1 MPFVSNLSVAVLSQI
16 ILNRQGYGVLYLVL
30 NSNIFSGLYSVDGN
44 ALCLLSGQSGGLTQL
59 LFSHDGSL
67 LVSAGRK
74 DSEILCWDLRNL
86 GHTLWVAR
94 RPHTTNQRLYMDLS
108 SDERYLLA
116 GNKCDKFNYSVTVNC
131 KPLSHKILYYFIF
144 YHAIFLKFIRQLM
157 LVPLR
162 YHFNLLLRFNKIF
175 LITLGFLFSC
185 YAL

>member
-1 MPFVSNLSVAVLSQI
+1 MEIKFSGLRLKSLQQCSCLLFQHISNLSVAVLSRI
-16 ILNRQGYGVLYLVL
+16 ILNRQGYGVLYLIL

-86 GHTLWVAR
+86 GHTLWVAH

-116 GNKCDKFNYSVTVNC
+116 GNKCDKFNYSVTV
-131 KPLSHKILYYFIF
+131 K
-144 YHAIFLKFIRQLM
+144 
-157 LVPLR
+157 
-162 YHFNLLLRFNKIF
+162 
-175 LITLGFLFSC
+175 
-185 YAL
+185 

>member
-1 MPFVSNLSVAVLSQI
+1 MLYL
-16 ILNRQGYGVLYLVL
+16 ILNG
-30 NSNIFSGLYSVDGN
+30 NIFSGLYSVDGN

-74 DSEILCWDLRNL
+74 DNEILCWDLRNL

-116 GNKCDKFNYSVTVNC
+116 GNKCDKFNYSVTVKC
-131 KPLSHKILYYFIF
+131 KPLSHKLISLLFYF
-144 YHAIFLKFIRQLM
+144 YHAIFLNIRQLM
-157 LVPLR
+157 FVPLR
-162 YHFNLLLRFNKIF
+162 YNFNILTFF
-175 LITLGFLFSC
+175 
-185 YAL
+185 A